1 MVFYDTVNT
10 FQLPDL
16 SYLFVDIFCRNNQ
29 LICISPIKI
38 KPFIYSLTIS
48 VNGRLLTDYKKILH
62 SHAFYTIVY
71 PIYNVHTDTQ
81 VTVDV
86 VFNNIRKKF
95 ILHHRICRPS
105 MGIIHST
112 LFKDD
117 SFLLNNFIH
126 YHEKQ
131 GVEHFFMYYNKKDA
145 LEYPSKP
152 NVTVIHWDFPYPN
165 NYAQKAHL
173 VHALYKYGKP
183 MSQYILFND
192 LDEFT
197 YIPNLTLK
205 QLIIDKPGYSAY
217 MFLNVWCDTIE
228 EPDNIEEY
236 RKTLITNDLPKTFY
250 RDTYI
255 WPFGKRS
262 KNLICTKDIDQIF
275 SVHEVAS
282 TNIYSTSDNV
292 SLHFFRWVPPF
303 SDHGNRTRAE
313 VNFTKYTEFSLP
325 A

>member
-10 FQLPDL
+10 FQLPD
-16 SYLFVDIFCRNNQ
+16 STYLFVDIFCRNNQ

-38 KPFIYSLTIS
+38 KPFIYALNIS
-48 VNGRLLTDYKKILH
+48 VNGRLLTDHKKIMH
-62 SHAFYTIVY
+62 SFAFYTIVY

-86 VFNNIRKKF
+86 VFNNIRRKF
-95 ILHHRICRPS
+95 ILHHRICKPT
-105 MGIIHST
+105 MVITHST

-117 SFLLNNFIH
+117 SFLLNKFIH

-131 GVEHFFMYYNKKDA
+131 GVEHFFMYYNKKEA

-152 NVTVIHWDFPYPN
+152 NVTIINWDFPYAN
-165 NYAQKAHL
+165 HFAQNYHL

-183 MSQYILFND
+183 LSQYILFSD

-205 QLIIDKPGYSAY
+205 QLIIDKPGYTAY

-228 EPDNIEEY
+228 EPNNIEEY

-255 WPFGKRS
+255 WPFGKRN
-262 KNLICTKDIDQIF
+262 KNLNRTKDTDEIHHI
-275 SVHEVAS
+275 HEVVT
-282 TNIYSTSDNV
+282 TNVYSTPDNV